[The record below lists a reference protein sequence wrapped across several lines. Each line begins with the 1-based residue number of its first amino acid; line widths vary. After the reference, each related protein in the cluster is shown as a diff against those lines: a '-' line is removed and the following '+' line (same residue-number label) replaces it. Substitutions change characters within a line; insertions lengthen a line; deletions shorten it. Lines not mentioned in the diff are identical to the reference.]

1 MSSKTIQSC
10 SKFSCNRPMTRA
22 IGAICSVLC
31 VQKITFSVW
40 RLFGVTGP
48 SDLKWS
54 KWSRMLIG
62 WLINFLF
69 NKIENNPRIL
79 LEGEQKL
86 RTLDFDEFRKL
97 EKWRGDFDLRVASG
111 MSVQVELDSQEARRT
126 TSSLAA
132 PRRTGLSEIKTTK
145 TRTEQKT
152 KKRQKQLTI
161 FHDTQKVNEY
171 F

>member
-1 MSSKTIQSC
+1 M
-10 SKFSCNRPMTRA
+10 
-22 IGAICSVLC
+22 
-31 VQKITFSVW
+31 
-40 RLFGVTGP
+40 
-48 SDLKWS
+48 
-54 KWSRMLIG
+54 
-62 WLINFLF
+62 
-69 NKIENNPRIL
+69 

-111 MSVQVELDSQEARRT
+111 MSVQVEPDSQEARRT